1 VPAAARRRS
10 LRNKWLAGDRRQPEL
25 GRRRRVVLCVASQ
38 DAVARHDI
46 TPSCHQTQFIPLHLR
61 IAAQDL
67 VRRRGHV
74 YSRLRSAARRRP
86 ERARGSRRRQQRS
99 SKRDK
104 RPHSQMAA
112 RACDAATKSRCECL
126 CGQLE
131 AWDADQVHKMP
142 FISSGAGVAAARL
155 SCRPELTCAS
165 THSWFRVQPW
175 PLGTAGAAH
184 GHV

>member
-1 VPAAARRRS
+1 MPWYAWQVRTR
-10 LRNKWLAGDRRQPEL
+10 WLGMMSPL
-25 GRRRRVVLCVASQ
+25 PV
-38 DAVARHDI
+38 
-46 TPSCHQTQFIPLHLR
+46 TQTQFVPLHLR

-74 YSRLRSAARRRP
+74 YSRLRSAASRRP

-155 SCRPELTCAS
+155 SDVPTGIDMCQYTLVVSCPALVRPARHMDMYNYECSCGL
-165 THSWFRVQPW
+165 
-175 PLGTAGAAH
+175 L
-184 GHV
+184 